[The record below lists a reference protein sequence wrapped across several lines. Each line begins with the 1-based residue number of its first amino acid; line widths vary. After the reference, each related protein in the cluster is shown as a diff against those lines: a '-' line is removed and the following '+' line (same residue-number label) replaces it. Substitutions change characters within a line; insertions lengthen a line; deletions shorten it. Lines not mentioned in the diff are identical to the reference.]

1 MLEGSIVYQFF
12 TGIFQWFSEQF
23 RQSRMINWFLQPNED
38 ENASKNSIFYKL
50 FLWKRKMGSSIFY
63 GLHLDKVFAGS
74 IFQMAFLW
82 CILTAVIAPI
92 MPTMVVFAGVLAGF
106 GSLLLAFLYDKK
118 RVLQHTSTNKYIYFY
133 AVAYLFATFTS
144 VTPRGSLLGG
154 LLTVSFLLFS
164 IVLLNAIENKT
175 QLDVM
180 MILLVCVGILVAF
193 YGFYQFMY
201 PDRFS
206 GVWHDKEMFE
216 DIRFRVYST
225 LGNPNVLGEYFL
237 LIIPIAFAYFL
248 NTKHWFFKLF
258 FLGSC
263 GVMMLCLILT
273 YSRGCYVGILV
284 AMGLF
289 LVMLDRRFILLAVL
303 GLFMLPFVLPET
315 IINRFL
321 SIGNMADSSTSYRV
335 YIWLGTIAMLK
346 DYWMCGIGPGTEA
359 FNQVY
364 PAYAFNSISA
374 PHSHNLYLQIIC
386 DAGVVGI
393 LLFAGVIFHFYKGAF
408 GAMHRETKKE
418 NKVLLAA
425 SISAVSGFLVQS
437 LFDYT
442 FYNYRVMLLFWIV
455 LAFGM
460 ICTKF
465 SDVERRAIID

>member
-1 MLEGSIVYQFF
+1 
-12 TGIFQWFSEQF
+12 
-23 RQSRMINWFLQPNED
+23 
-38 ENASKNSIFYKL
+38 
-50 FLWKRKMGSSIFY
+50 
-63 GLHLDKVFAGS
+63 
-74 IFQMAFLW
+74 
-82 CILTAVIAPI
+82 
-92 MPTMVVFAGVLAGF
+92 
-106 GSLLLAFLYDKK
+106 
-118 RVLQHTSTNKYIYFY
+118 
-133 AVAYLFATFTS
+133 
-144 VTPRGSLLGG
+144 
-154 LLTVSFLLFS
+154 FLLFS

>member
-133 AVAYLFATFTS
+133 AAAYLFATFTS
-144 VTPRGSLLGG
+144 VTPKGSLLGG
-154 LLTVSFLLFS
+154 MLTVTFLLFS

-263 GVMMLCLILT
+263 GVMM
-273 YSRGCYVGILV
+273 
-284 AMGLF
+284 
-289 LVMLDRRFILLAVL
+289 
-303 GLFMLPFVLPET
+303 
-315 IINRFL
+315 
-321 SIGNMADSSTSYRV
+321 
-335 YIWLGTIAMLK
+335 
-346 DYWMCGIGPGTEA
+346 
-359 FNQVY
+359 
-364 PAYAFNSISA
+364 
-374 PHSHNLYLQIIC
+374 
-386 DAGVVGI
+386 
-393 LLFAGVIFHFYKGAF
+393 
-408 GAMHRETKKE
+408 
-418 NKVLLAA
+418 
-425 SISAVSGFLVQS
+425 
-437 LFDYT
+437 
-442 FYNYRVMLLFWIV
+442 
-455 LAFGM
+455 
-460 ICTKF
+460 
-465 SDVERRAIID
+465 